1 MAKYNVAPTIPRI
14 PVIAAVLALTIY
26 TLTRLGLTV
35 FTGFDG
41 AAAGMQFKGFDVV
54 PVPLWPEI
62 FLKGL
67 WFDLCVVSVLI
78 APICLYE
85 ALLPNTWRRK
95 GWHTT
100 IRFTWLWLAIAL
112 LLFGAVAESTFWL
125 EFSTRFNFIA
135 LDYLIYTS
143 EVIGN
148 IRESYPVGKIL
159 AAIGGLA
166 LVILLLIRPAVT
178 RADRHALSW
187 LQRACLALFACVAP
201 ASMMF
206 AGNVDQMEQQFLP
219 VLSQTATSLLPKDL
233 QKLAG
238 IPQDGAVNPKNAFA
252 SELSGNG
259 LFTIAAAQRR
269 NELDY
274 DKFYRTIPQPQANTT
289 LVAMGVKRTSL
300 GDSRKADLSDEPATN
315 VTPFS
320 SKPKN
325 IIMISVESLSA
336 EFMDAYG
343 GKDGAL
349 KGLTPELDK
358 LGAAGMKFDRL
369 FATGT
374 RTVRG
379 LEALSLGTP
388 PIPGQAI
395 VRRPKH
401 DHLSTMG
408 ELLKYQGFAT
418 FFFYGGYGYFDN
430 MNAYYGA
437 NNYRVVDRTDIPKD
451 KVGFE
456 NVWGVADEYLFD
468 HVIRTLDDKSA
479 KGTQDKPFFAQVMTT
494 SNHRPY
500 TYPAGRIDIPS
511 PGGRD
516 GAVKYTDYA
525 IGKFIKDAAKKPW
538 FKDTLFVIVAD
549 HCASAAGKTRL
560 PVTGYHIPLIF
571 YAPALLKPTVFSP
584 VVSQIDIAPTLME
597 VLGKNGSAQFYGRS
611 FFEPGPAP
619 QRAFISNYQALG
631 YMKDY
636 VLTVLLPKQAVESY
650 QVDPKTLATTP
661 APVNDKLLNEAIA
674 YYQTASKAFKTGE
687 LKAPF
692 YVNPKAI
699 TESGKPFQ
707 SP

>member
-1 MAKYNVAPTIPRI
+1 MAKYYPTPSVPRI
-14 PVIAAVLALTIY
+14 PVIAGVVALVIY
-26 TLTRLGLTV
+26 TLTRLGLAIY
-35 FTGFDG
+35 TGFEG
-41 AAAGMQFKGFDVV
+41 ANFKNFDAV
-54 PVPLWPEI
+54 PVTLWPEI

-67 WFDLCVVSVLI
+67 WFDLCVISVLV
-78 APICLYE
+78 APICIYE
-85 ALLPNTWRRK
+85 ALLPNGWRGSIGHR
-95 GWHTT
+95 
-100 IRFTWLWLAIAL
+100 IFRYLWLWLAIAL

-148 IRESYPVGKIL
+148 IRESYPVAKIL
-159 AAIGGLA
+159 AGIGGIA
-166 LVILLLIRPAVT
+166 ILVLLFIAPAVN
-178 RADRHALSW
+178 RADKESLSW
-187 LQRACLALFACVAP
+187 WQRGGLVLFALLVP
-201 ASMMF
+201 AAMMF
-206 AGNVDQMEQQFLP
+206 YGNVDHMEQQYLP
-219 VLSQTATSLLPKDL
+219 VVSAETMSALPAEL
-233 QKLAG
+233 RQLAG
-238 IPQDGAVNPKNAFA
+238 IPAKGDVNPKNAYA

-259 LFTIAAAQRR
+259 MFTIAAAQRR

-274 DKFYRTIPQPQANTT
+274 DKFYRTMPQPQANTT
-289 LVAMGVKRTSL
+289 LVGLGVKRTSL
-300 GDSRKADLSDEPATN
+300 GDARKTDLLDEPASN
-315 VTPFS
+315 STPFS

-336 EFMDAYG
+336 EFMDSYG
-343 GKDGAL
+343 GT

-358 LGAAGMKFDRL
+358 LSKAGMKFDRV

-395 VRRPKH
+395 VRRPAN
-401 DHLSTMG
+401 DHLSTVG
-408 ELLKYQGFAT
+408 ELLRHQGLET

-430 MNAYYGA
+430 MNAYYAA

-451 KVGFE
+451 QIGFE

-468 HVIRTLDDKSA
+468 QVIRTLDDKTEKGA
-479 KGTQDKPFFAQVMTT
+479 KDKPFFAQIMTT

-500 TYPAGRIDIPS
+500 TYPAARIDIPS
-511 PGGRD
+511 PGGRE
-516 GAVKYTDYA
+516 GGVKYTDYA
-525 IGKFIKDAAKKPW
+525 IGKFIKDASKKPW

-560 PVTGYHIPLIF
+560 PVAGYRIPLIF
-571 YAPALLKPTVFSP
+571 YAPALLKPTVFTP
-584 VVSQIDIAPTLME
+584 MVSQIDIAPTLME

-611 FFEPGPAP
+611 VFESGPAP
-619 QRAFISNYQALG
+619 ERAFISNYQALG
-631 YMKDY
+631 YLKNDT
-636 VLTVLLPKQAVESY
+636 LTVLLPKQEVESY

-661 APVNDKLLNEAIA
+661 APINTQLRDEAIA
-674 YYQTASKAFKTGE
+674 YYQTASKAFKTGQ

-692 YVNPKAI
+692 YVKPTAAKAAPVA
-699 TESGKPFQ
+699 TTAAKP
-707 SP
+707 

>member
-1 MAKYNVAPTIPRI
+1 MAKYNLAPAVPRI
-14 PVIAAVLALTIY
+14 PVIAALVALVIY
-26 TLTRLGLTV
+26 TLTRLGLAV
-35 FTGFDG
+35 FTGFEG
-41 AAAGMQFKGFDVV
+41 AGTAMQFKGFDAV
-54 PVPLWPEI
+54 PLPLWPEI
-62 FLKGL
+62 FFKGL
-67 WFDLCVVSVLI
+67 WFDLCVISVLI

-85 ALLPNTWRRK
+85 AVLPNTWRKK
-95 GWHTT
+95 GWHKAL
-100 IRFTWLWLAIAL
+100 RFTYLWLAIAL
-112 LLFGAVAESTFWL
+112 LLFGAVAEATFWL

-148 IRESYPVGKIL
+148 IRESYPVGQIL
-159 AAIGGLA
+159 AAIGAVAAVLLLAISAGVNRADANGVTVLQRIGLA
-166 LVILLLIRPAVT
+166 LFVCFVPVL
-178 RADRHALSW
+178 
-187 LQRACLALFACVAP
+187 
-201 ASMMF
+201 MMY
-206 AGNVDQMEQQFLP
+206 AGNVDQMEKQYVPTLSEATTSQLP
-219 VLSQTATSLLPKDL
+219 AEVR
-233 QKLAG
+233 KLAG
-238 IPQDGAVNPKNAFA
+238 IPQDGAVNPKNAYA
-252 SELSGNG
+252 TELSGNG

-274 DKFYRTIPQPQANTT
+274 DKFYRTMPQAQANTA

-300 GDSRKADLSDEPATN
+300 GDTRKADLSDEPATN

-336 EFMDAYG
+336 EFMDSYG
-343 GKDGAL
+343 GT
-349 KGLTPELDK
+349 KGLTPEMDK
-358 LGAAGMKFDRL
+358 LGKAGMKFDRL

-395 VRRPKH
+395 VRRPAH

-408 ELLKYQGFAT
+408 ELLKHQGFAT

-430 MNAYYGA
+430 MNAYYAA

-468 HVIRTLDDKSA
+468 HAIRTLDDSSE
-479 KGTQDKPFFAQVMTT
+479 KGTDGKPFFAQIMTT

-525 IGKFIKDAAKKPW
+525 IGKFIKDASKKPW

-571 YAPALLKPTVFSP
+571 YAPGLLKPTVFSP
-584 VVSQIDIAPTLME
+584 IVSQIDIAPTLME
-597 VLGKNGSAQFYGRS
+597 VLGKNGSAQFFGQS
-611 FFEPGPAP
+611 FFDPGPPAE
-619 QRAFISNYQALG
+619 RAFISNYQALG
-631 YMKDY
+631 YLKNNM
-636 VLTVLLPKQAVESY
+636 LTVLLPKQVVEGY
-650 QVDPKTLATTP
+650 LVDPKTLATTP
-661 APVNDKLLNEAIA
+661 SPVNPQLLDEAIA
-674 YYQTASKAFKTGE
+674 YYQTASKAFKTGA

-692 YVNPKAI
+692 YKEVEP
-699 TESGKPFQ
+699 SKP
-707 SP
+707 